1 MVSQSSVAT
10 GHPTLFGTL
19 AQPSLDI
26 FRLCLWR
33 PAGSP
38 TSGNQSSN
46 RPLCAARSRAP
57 KLRWIFTYEESQ
69 AEGVDLA
76 PASLAEG
83 EKTEGKHVNEPR
95 GVQRS
100 PRATAS
106 NTPQLPSRTLPPTAQ
121 MRYGRKKNPSSGR
134 SPSPATHAMTRTV
147 HPSSH
152 GAGEEKRPAPATPTH
167 TQRRQTRSPPAGA
180 EARRKARAPSSPRPA
195 PRQPVP
201 VGRCPPRQP
210 SPKPRPAPRKGRKG
224 TNRSDPQRT
233 REPPSSCLPAWPA
246 IRTFP
251 ETPLRPL
258 PAVPFPPPPPIYS
271 SPSHSHHPSLPLA
284 IFFLFL
290 PNLHPPDRSGAPNQH
305 QYKHRDHHLHTWR
318 RRSRGS
324 SSRRRRRRQQ
334 RWGSRTT
341 CR

>member
-1 MVSQSSVAT
+1 
-10 GHPTLFGTL
+10 
-19 AQPSLDI
+19 
-26 FRLCLWR
+26 
-33 PAGSP
+33 
-38 TSGNQSSN
+38 
-46 RPLCAARSRAP
+46 
-57 KLRWIFTYEESQ
+57 
-69 AEGVDLA
+69 
-76 PASLAEG
+76 
-83 EKTEGKHVNEPR
+83 
-95 GVQRS
+95 
-100 PRATAS
+100 
-106 NTPQLPSRTLPPTAQ
+106 
-121 MRYGRKKNPSSGR
+121 MRYGRKKNPSPGR

-152 GAGEEKRPAPATPTH
+152 GAGEEKRPAPATH
-167 TQRRQTRSPPAGA
+167 TQRRQTRSRLAPRRSRSAQEGARPIQPTSSPAPTCPG
-180 EARRKARAPSSPRPA
+180 RSVSTLPLSPLVSQAPSPD
-195 PRQPVP
+195 PRQGKE
-201 VGRCPPRQP
+201 GREP
-210 SPKPRPAPRKGRKG
+210 
-224 TNRSDPQRT
+224 NRSDPQRT

-305 QYKHRDHHLHTWR
+305 QYKHRDHNLHTWR
-318 RRSRGS
+318 RRSKGSS